1 MRQTTSWLIG
11 IGLLSLLC
19 FIGLQLVTSDCRYDR
34 SAPEVKYVVVRVGIQ
49 QRIPEYWLIE
59 GEDVKLFAEL
69 IEKQTS
75 GIMLPSESVASLIS
89 AIYLAESREI
99 LHIDNV
105 VRGREK
111 SPEFALFEA
120 FVRRCGKVIA
130 NGDEELTHFLKVR
143 STTQHYAVCFRALVS
158 VSGD

>member
-1 MRQTTSWLIG
+1 
-11 IGLLSLLC
+11 
-19 FIGLQLVTSDCRYDR
+19 
-34 SAPEVKYVVVRVGIQ
+34 VVRVGIQ